1 MFLIFKKY
9 ISAKKKKI
17 GFFKMFLYLIW
28 GVVDNSYKLHET
40 AGRNYFI
47 EKPVF
52 LLLTWNIIIS

>member
-1 MFLIFKKY
+1 MFLIFKKIY
-9 ISAKKKKI
+9 ISKKKI
-17 GFFKMFLYLIW
+17 GFLKMFLYVIW

>member
-1 MFLIFKKY
+1 MFLIFKYIY
-9 ISAKKKKI
+9 ISKKKI
-17 GFFKMFLYLIW
+17 GFLKMFLYVIW

>member
-1 MFLIFKKY
+1 
-9 ISAKKKKI
+9 
-17 GFFKMFLYLIW
+17 MFLYVIW
-28 GVVDNSYKLHET
+28 GVVDNLYKLHET

>member
-1 MFLIFKKY
+1 MFLIFKNIY
-9 ISAKKKKI
+9 ISKKKI
-17 GFFKMFLYLIW
+17 GFLKMFLYVIW